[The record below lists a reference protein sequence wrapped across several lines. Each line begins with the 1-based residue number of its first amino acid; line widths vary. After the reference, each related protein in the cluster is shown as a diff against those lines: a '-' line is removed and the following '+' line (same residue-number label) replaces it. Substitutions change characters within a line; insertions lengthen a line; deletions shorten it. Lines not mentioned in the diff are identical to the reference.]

1 MHSSESKK
9 CNEQAT
15 DDQLIEQIQSRE
27 TNWKDLFGQLVE
39 RHQASLFGR
48 CITYLRNP
56 DDAAD
61 ASQETLLR
69 AYRGIDSFKGEST
82 FRTWLF
88 AIADNQCHTL
98 ARKRSKLIVDE
109 HIRNMVQVQ
118 QEIREEADGVE
129 PAQDVL
135 ECVHSALA
143 RIAPTGRDVLQL
155 RYFSGLSIE
164 DIAVTLGVGISAA
177 KMRLYRAQDQIAG
190 LIDQRQL
197 SRAA

>member
-1 MHSSESKK
+1 MHSNKPGD
-9 CNEQAT
+9 QAS
-15 DDQLIEQIQSRE
+15 DEQLIQQIQSRE
-27 TNWKDLFGQLVE
+27 ANWKDLFGQLVE

-48 CITYLRNP
+48 CIAYLRNP

-61 ASQETLLR
+61 ASQETLFR
-69 AYRGIDSFKGEST
+69 AYRAIDTFKGDSA

-98 ARKRSKLIVDE
+98 ARKRAKLIVDE

-118 QEIREEADGVE
+118 QEIREQPFEVE
-129 PAQDVL
+129 SGLDAS
-135 ECVHSALA
+135 EYVHSALVQ
-143 RIAPTGRDVLQL
+143 IAPKGRDVLQL

-164 DIAVTLGVGISAA
+164 DIAATLGVGISAA
-177 KMRLYRAQDQIAG
+177 KMRLYRAQDQVAC
-190 LIDQRQL
+190 LIDRRQL